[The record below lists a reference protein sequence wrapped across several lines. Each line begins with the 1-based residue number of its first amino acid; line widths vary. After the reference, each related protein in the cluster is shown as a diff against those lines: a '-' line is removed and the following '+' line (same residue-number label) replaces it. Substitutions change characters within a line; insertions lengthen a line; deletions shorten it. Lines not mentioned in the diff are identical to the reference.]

1 MGNGAPASLGAP
13 RVSSRADKL
22 ERLLDE
28 ALGLDPA
35 DRASFLDRHCGSDHA
50 MRREI
55 EAALRLHDENP
66 NVLELDGGEERT
78 NPLPP
83 NTEHDGLVPRTDGE
97 STLTG
102 TVLGDY
108 LLLEEIG
115 RGGMGVVYRA
125 RDQKLKTDV
134 ALKVI
139 PRGLGPGG
147 IEEKRLRL
155 EAQNVARLDHPG
167 IVRVRTCDA
176 AGPWTW
182 FVMDLVAGLDL
193 DQELETLRGVKPEK
207 PLQFEPQLPAFDD
220 ANYQSQ
226 AAELVACAADAVQH
240 AHDQGIVHR
249 DLKPKNMILGPNR
262 GLRLV
267 DFGIARPLGG
277 PNVTDS
283 GALAGTVY
291 YMSPEVA
298 QSARLPVDQRSDVYS
313 LGVVLYELLTLK
325 RPFEGKTSKEVL
337 DRILTGLSPLP
348 SRVNPKVA
356 RDLEAICLKAIA
368 FNPEDRYPTAAA
380 LRDDLRRFLS
390 RQAVLAERPNWFRR
404 LLFRARRHRRELWA
418 AGITLV
424 LATTFGVWLLL
435 RTQGAH
441 RARWTITSS
450 GPQASVSIAR
460 LNDIIGEPE
469 SFRELGRTPIQ
480 DLSLEA
486 GFYRLRSDFGDG
498 LAVDY
503 EVEAVDDQH
512 LSIAV
517 RPLRGNTSK
526 MSLIPGGTLHLVDP
540 PDRICTLNRKTVVVG
555 SFYMDRSEVSNG
567 EYARFARE
575 TQRSVPRW
583 WPKAGEEPAGWD
595 RLPATQVTWD
605 DAMAYASFHGKRLP
619 THAEWELASRGTM
632 GRLYPWADLS
642 MDPEAAG
649 ANIFQTR
656 FLIAQPTEVE
666 VLREYLRCAWPVDR
680 LPGAASPQGVLHLF
694 GNVDEWTSTPFV
706 EAVRGRSVSVGLKR
720 WTMGHNWYASA
731 FGMDPSR
738 HGFAEVTEKDTSYS
752 LGFRCVLTF
761 IGE

>member
-1 MGNGAPASLGAP
+1 
-13 RVSSRADKL
+13 
-22 ERLLDE
+22 
-28 ALGLDPA
+28 
-35 DRASFLDRHCGSDHA
+35 

-83 NTEHDGLVPRTDGE
+83 NTEHDGLVPRADGE

-125 RDQKLKTDV
+125 RDHKLKIDV

-207 PLQFEPQLPAFDD
+207 PLQFEPQLPPFDD
-220 ANYQSQ
+220 ANYQAQ

-298 QSARLPVDQRSDVYS
+298 QSARQPVDQRSDVYS

-348 SRVNPKVA
+348 SRVNPRVA

-380 LRDDLRRFLS
+380 LRDDLRRFFS
-390 RQAVLAERPNWFRR
+390 HQAVLAERPNWFRR

-450 GPQASVSIAR
+450 APLTSVAIAR
-460 LNDIIGEPE
+460 LDDIIGEPG
-469 SFRELGRTPIQ
+469 SFREISPSQ
-480 DLSLEA
+480 WKDLRLDA
-486 GFYRLRSDFGDG
+486 GFYRIRARFDPS
-498 LAVDY
+498 AVVEYDA
-503 EVEAVDDQH
+503 EAVDREPRV
-512 LSIAV
+512 IAV
-517 RPLRGNTSK
+517 RVPPPNRTDGMILINGGVLKLRDNFRT
-526 MSLIPGGTLHLVDP
+526 V
-540 PDRICTLNRKTVVVG
+540 CTLNHKDVSVAPFWIDRCEMSNG
-555 SFYMDRSEVSNG
+555 QYQLFLDANPDRSAPS
-567 EYARFARE
+567 FWPPKD
-575 TQRSVPRW
+575 QR
-583 WPKAGEEPAGWD
+583 PANWD
-595 RLPATQVTWD
+595 RLPATGMSWE
-605 DAMAYASFHGKRLP
+605 DAAACAAFFGKRLL
-619 THAEWELASRGTM
+619 THAEWEFAARGPT
-632 GRLYPWADLS
+632 GRLYPWPDS
-642 MDPEAAG
+642 RTPKEAG
-649 ANIFQTR
+649 ANVGR
-656 FLIAQPTEVE
+656 PRPTLDPKTPAEQLVLYLASVVPVE
-666 VLREYLRCAWPVDR
+666 DP
-680 LPGAASPQGVLHLF
+680 PGGATLEGLLHLF
-694 GNVDEWTSTPFV
+694 GNVDEWTGSFSFEPSTTGLTRSPADRQTMGSSW
-706 EAVRGRSVSVGLKR
+706 EAIDWENASTHGRGRTGIANKR
-720 WTMGHNWYASA
+720 VY
-731 FGMDPSR
+731 R
-738 HGFAEVTEKDTSYS
+738 
-752 LGFRCVLTF
+752 GFRCAMS
-761 IGE
+761 IESRNQK